1 MLRYIGQL
9 RQAAGVAPRTRTPQP
24 TAPVVDPSVDSLT
37 PRQAT
42 WLVFRH
48 PEKTTD
54 SDTSLLNRLR
64 HLSPAV
70 AETIALGQTFAHLLR
85 SRGADRLEEWLTH
98 AAQSTLRPFQR
109 LAKSFRRDLDAIK
122 AGLTLPWSTGPVEG
136 HINRLKMVK
145 RQMFGRAKL
154 DLLASRF
161 LAAPPPMHA
170 KQIQCTEAKLLAQQL
185 VTNQLSCHMTER
197 HPTATTAPLHEDHQK
212 WP

>member
-1 MLRYIGQL
+1 M
-9 RQAAGVAPRTRTPQP
+9 
-24 TAPVVDPSVDSLT
+24 
-37 PRQAT
+37 

-48 PEKTTD
+48 PEKRTD
-54 SDTSLLNRLR
+54 SDTSLLRRLR
-64 HLSPAV
+64 QLSPAV

-85 SRGADRLEEWLTH
+85 SRCAERLEEWLTH

-161 LAAPPPMHA
+161 LALPQPLHQQAVHCDEKTPP
-170 KQIQCTEAKLLAQQL
+170 TQQS
-185 VTNQLSCHMTER
+185 VTNPPSCQMTEF
-197 HPTATTAPLHEDHQK
+197 HLMDTAAHQYEDHQK